1 MPSTAGPDRCD
12 YRLHT
17 TREEVLLRALGR
29 RLADSGRRLDETG
42 LCAPMMTT
50 NLFSHP
56 AFRDAGFT
64 NNDRD
69 VRRFSIHKLADN
81 IDLAADSGAP
91 TFVA

>member
-1 MPSTAGPDRCD
+1 M
-12 YRLHT
+12 
-17 TREEVLLRALGR
+17 
-29 RLADSGRRLDETG
+29 
-42 LCAPMMTT
+42 CAPMMTT

-69 VRRFSIHKLADN
+69 VRRFGIHKLADN